1 MTNTLGP
8 PDATATLDARFVV
21 DAGGRVTASA
31 DVVCNVTKDVGLRF
45 TVTQGARQD
54 TGGVAFPCTA
64 GTTVHAIG
72 DYLGTGYAPGSLSVV
87 ATIWT
92 GPYPV
97 TTTGTVTLQSQA
109 DAQAQLAA
117 ELSGPNGSQ
126 VFAEFVGDLVFRLR
140 YDRVFAHEF
149 FVADPPAARGGI
161 GRSQEGQRPESLRT
175 HSS

>member
-1 MTNTLGP
+1 M
-8 PDATATLDARFVV
+8 
-21 DAGGRVTASA
+21 
-31 DVVCNVTKDVGLRF
+31 
-45 TVTQGARQD
+45 
-54 TGGVAFPCTA
+54 
-64 GTTVHAIG
+64 
-72 DYLGTGYAPGSLSVV
+72 GTGYAPGSLSVV

-149 FVADPPAARGGI
+149 FVAILQQLAAG
-161 GRSQEGQRPESLRT
+161 
-175 HSS
+175 